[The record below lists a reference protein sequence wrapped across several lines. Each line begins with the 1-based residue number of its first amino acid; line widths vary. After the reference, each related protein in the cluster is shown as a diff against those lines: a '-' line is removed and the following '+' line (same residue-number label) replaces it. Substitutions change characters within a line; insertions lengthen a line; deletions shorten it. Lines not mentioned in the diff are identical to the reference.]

1 MNRIGRRS
9 LYVIAA
15 LAVIALVTYAL
26 MPSPLRVEFAQAVRG
41 PLQVT
46 IDEDGEVRAHDRY
59 VVAAPVAGRLARIA
73 LLEGD
78 AVRAAQVV
86 ARIAPAPMSSR
97 ERDEQLARVSAA
109 ESLVREAQERAG
121 HADADYAQARRERQ
135 RVESLVQ
142 KAFLSP
148 QALEQARV
156 AETTSQNEAR
166 AARFR
171 ADSAAAEA
179 RAARAGLLALQPDKA
194 GALVDVPAPVAGSVL
209 RVLEKSERVIAA
221 GTPLLVVGDPA
232 RYEVVVDV
240 LSTDAVNIRPGMR
253 MLLTGWGRSKTL
265 EARVR
270 IVEPAAFTKVSA
282 LGVEEQRVNVVADF
296 VDPPGP
302 DGAAEIGLDA
312 LDAPR
317 RVRFEAQHH
326 HRRGVGGAGQAEA
339 VGVLDAHA
347 VDGDDALARLRTSP
361 RLELVHQREGLAFVH
376 LDVEFRRAD
385 GVGQRLQHRRWRRRG
400 GTGSRAGGRRRRG
413 RRRSRTSAP

>member
-1 MNRIGRRS
+1 MERMNPIGKRS

-15 LAVIALVTYAL
+15 LAVIALVVYAL
-26 MPSPLRVEFAQAVRG
+26 MPSPMRVEFAQAARG

-78 AVRAAQVV
+78 AVKAAQVV
-86 ARIAPAPMSSR
+86 ARIAPSPMSSR
-97 ERDEQLARVSAA
+97 ERDEQLARASAA
-109 ESLVREAQERAG
+109 DALVREAQERAG

-142 KAFLSP
+142 KAFVSP

-179 RAARAGLLALQPDKA
+179 RAVRAGLLALQPDKA
-194 GALVDVPAPVAGSVL
+194 GALVEVPAPVAGSVL
-209 RVLEKSERVIAA
+209 RVLEKSERVVAA
-221 GTPLLVVGDPA
+221 GTPLLVLGDPS
-232 RYEVVVDV
+232 RYEVVIDV
-240 LSTDAVNIRPGMR
+240 LSTDAVNVRPGMR
-253 MLLTGWGRSKTL
+253 MLLTGWGGSKTL

-270 IVEPAAFTKVSA
+270 TVEPAAFTKVSA

-302 DGAAEIGLDA
+302 LGDAYRVDGHVVLWEAADA
-312 LDAPR
+312 LKLPAPAVFR
-317 RVRFEAQHH
+317 HGDGWAVF
-326 HRRGVGGAGQAEA
+326 VAEN
-339 VGVLDAHA
+339 GR
-347 VDGDDALARLRTSP
+347 ARLREIRT
-361 RLELVHQREGLAFVH
+361 
-376 LDVEFRRAD
+376 
-385 GVGQRLQHRRWRRRG
+385 GQRNAAEVEVLDG
-400 GTGSRAGGRRRRG
+400 IAAGTRVVKHPPNALRDGMAVVDQ
-413 RRRSRTSAP
+413 AK